1 MIFMLFLI
9 TTPSLLPVFHIHN
22 NRIKEYTLTRTKTKT
37 INQRQIG
44 GGPESPSLNLMNG
57 CDLILTGKPQDLD
70 YTKIA
75 IFFHCLVLGR
85 NSLGSICT
93 MQMGR
98 CVVLPTFLPFFF
110 ET

>member
-22 NRIKEYTLTRTKTKT
+22 NRIKEYTLTRTKT

-70 YTKIA
+70 
-75 IFFHCLVLGR
+75 
-85 NSLGSICT
+85 
-93 MQMGR
+93 
-98 CVVLPTFLPFFF
+98 
-110 ET
+110 